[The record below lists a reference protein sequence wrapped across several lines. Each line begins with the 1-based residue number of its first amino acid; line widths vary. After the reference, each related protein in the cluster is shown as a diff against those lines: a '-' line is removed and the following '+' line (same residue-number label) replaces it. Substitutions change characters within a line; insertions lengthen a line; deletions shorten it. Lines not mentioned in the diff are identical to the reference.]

1 MRAARRMRVVETRCP
16 AFENEFKHT
25 EARVTEVS
33 GSVNFSDK
41 FHEVHFGW
49 RTRLYVCTLEAR
61 IVLQRGSRSYETV
74 QMGITISIRCI
85 RTSRSIEITSTFHT
99 QIRNLVRAV
108 VYASLK
114 CINRR
119 IPYNIIN

>member
-1 MRAARRMRVVETRCP
+1 METRCP

-61 IVLQRGSRSYETV
+61 IVLQPRIPGATKHSSNGNHHFDSLHS
-74 QMGITISIRCI
+74 M
-85 RTSRSIEITSTFHT
+85 SRSIEITSSFHA
-99 QIRNLVRAV
+99 QIHAVAIRTVPRAV
-108 VYASLK
+108 IRQCKMYKSHNFV
-114 CINRR
+114 I
-119 IPYNIIN
+119 